1 MSAAGGEVW
10 AYWLDWA
17 PAGSPLGTCHCLELP
32 LVFGTAAAW
41 SRAPMTAGADPVRQ
55 EALSALIRRCWLS
68 FARGGAPD
76 GGLPWPRYDH
86 RRRTMIFDVRSGSV
100 GDPAGI
106 DL

>member
-1 MSAAGGEVW
+1 M
-10 AYWLDWA
+10 
-17 PAGSPLGTCHCLELP
+17 P

-41 SRAPMTAGADPVRQ
+41 VGAPMTTGADPAQQ

-68 FARGGAPD
+68 FARRGEPSA
-76 GGLPWPRYDH
+76 GLPWPRYDH
-86 RRRTMIFDVRSGSV
+86 HRPTMLLDVRSGTV